1 MNEKLGIPYH
11 PPMEPNDSGGWAA
24 FLIPNSQFL
33 IQLAIGIVIAL
44 MPTVA
49 NAKLAVFVDGRVLK
63 VSDARL
69 EGSEIVLDLK
79 GGGTLRVSAVRVD
92 RVIADEVEEPDSTS
106 SFGEPACLATWSE
119 QELPADLAYR
129 DAIVSASRVADLHP
143 WLVASIVQ
151 TESAFDPGAVSLAG
165 AAGLMQLMP
174 AAAAEHE
181 VLDVFDPADNL
192 RGGAEHLRTMLD
204 RFKSLPIA
212 LAAYNAGATTV
223 ERYKGI
229 PPYKETR
236 DYVRRVLALFC
247 PEE

>member
-1 MNEKLGIPYH
+1 
-11 PPMEPNDSGGWAA
+11 
-24 FLIPNSQFL
+24 
-33 IQLAIGIVIAL
+33 
-44 MPTVA
+44 
-49 NAKLAVFVDGRVLK
+49 
-63 VSDARL
+63 
-69 EGSEIVLDLK
+69 
-79 GGGTLRVSAVRVD
+79 
-92 RVIADEVEEPDSTS
+92 
-106 SFGEPACLATWSE
+106 
-119 QELPADLAYR
+119 
-129 DAIVSASRVADLHP
+129 
-143 WLVASIVQ
+143 
-151 TESAFDPGAVSLAG
+151 
-165 AAGLMQLMP
+165 MQLMP